1 MGVYLKNVHQSS
13 FSTLI
18 KQILFKGQHDVV
30 ITKDAF
36 VDITYLGT
44 RLHHY
49 DCLLEGKVSL
59 SNLFYKNSNNY
70 IQKRI
75 GQLIS
80 NSSSV
85 LNQCQGDELTIVYG
99 SVLILQIFEQK
110 KCKPAGGA
118 GAAWCVHTHAPHS
131 YIGIDSS
138 QDIINLCQRLYSTTP
153 RLSFVV
159 ADATEHLPFENES
172 IDIILCI
179 EATHAFSESI
189 TTTQFANEVDVLHAL
204 DIQNRS
210 RTDFIQPE
218 EQEYFRRFA
227 GLPGTQI
234 YEDMSQGR
242 SEYW

>member
-189 TTTQFANEVDVLHAL
+189 TTTQFANEVV
-204 DIQNRS
+204 RV
-210 RTDFIQPE
+210 
-218 EQEYFRRFA
+218 FRPNGHF
-227 GLPGTQI
+227 L
-234 YEDMSQGR
+234 
-242 SEYW
+242 